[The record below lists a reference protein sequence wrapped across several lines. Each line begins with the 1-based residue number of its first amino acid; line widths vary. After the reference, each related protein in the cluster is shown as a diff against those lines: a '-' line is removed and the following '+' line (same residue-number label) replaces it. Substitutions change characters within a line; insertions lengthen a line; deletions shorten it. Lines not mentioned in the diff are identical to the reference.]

1 MTAQTIDEKVTRRQ
15 YDQEKRQ
22 ESSADQYPHEK
33 TTEEGV
39 DTSTRIQ
46 DKDKGTKDP
55 VKGVKQR
62 WAKLKAAQR
71 KLKKPSK
78 ADVKQLVSSVTSP
91 VFMLTLGLAFIKD
104 LIDFF
109 SLGWIGTIVNVGV
122 TTAFVAI
129 LLFQGSSM
137 KKMKKRWIRYGAAA
151 LVEFIPFVSILPF
164 WSISVIWDKLS
175 KK

>member
-129 LLFQGSSM
+129 LLFQGSFNEKNE
-137 KKMKKRWIRYGAAA
+137 KKMDKIRSSCLSGIY
-151 LVEFIPFVSILPF
+151 PFCFNFTILEYQRY
-164 WSISVIWDKLS
+164 LG
-175 KK
+175 